1 MCAACAPVL
10 IWNNYNSDSF
20 HPSPPREGFEP
31 LPEGQKSLIR
41 DPLWQDYS
49 IQRFPSCRGR
59 PSKSLEGEAS
69 LVLMRL
75 SIELLYN
82 DFLFSQPFLQW
93 LDNRSIVTFYSADG
107 GVRAK
112 QRNVEIT
119 QKGDSFLGSK
129 PGPFFNFSTLFSSR
143 LIFLLLSSA
152 RVGATLSPRWSVVVT
167 DHSSNPLGTNWSE
180 FECRLLG

>member
-1 MCAACAPVL
+1 
-10 IWNNYNSDSF
+10 
-20 HPSPPREGFEP
+20 
-31 LPEGQKSLIR
+31 
-41 DPLWQDYS
+41 
-49 IQRFPSCRGR
+49 
-59 PSKSLEGEAS
+59 
-69 LVLMRL
+69 MRL
-75 SIELLYN
+75 SIELLLLWA
-82 DFLFSQPFLQW
+82 LFSQPLFQW
-93 LDNRSIVTFYSADG
+93 LDARSIITFYSANG

-112 QRNVEIT
+112 QRNVGII

-180 FECRLLG
+180 LECRLLGQFDPKNEVPADRIEWALLSRSSGRVYLTRTKSHQFESPRGFTLKKCEPQSR